1 MLLIRLTYEKKER
14 KLEKER
20 LYNKPVTVSLTERK
34 RKKKEKRK
42 KGTRERQRKREK
54 CK

>member
-34 RKKKEKRK
+34 RKKERKEKERNERK
-42 KGTRERQRKREK
+42 IEK
-54 CK
+54 KKEM